1 MEITRGKIVGAQK
14 IIIDGPEGIGKT
26 SLAAI
31 FPNSVFIDT
40 EGSTKHLDVART
52 PNPSSWTMLLEQVKY
67 FKSHPDILDSLVI
80 DTADWAETLCI
91 NHICSAYGK
100 SGIEDFGY
108 GKGYVYLEEEFGR
121 FLNLLN
127 DLIELGINVVTVAHV
142 QMRKFEQPDE
152 MGAYDR
158 WELKLQKKTAPL
170 LKEWA
175 DMQLF
180 INYKTY
186 VVSSGDNGKG
196 AKKAQGG
203 KRVIYTSH
211 HPCWDA
217 KNRHGLPEELPF
229 GSPEEGWKQIA
240 HCIPARTIKP
250 VSKPMPEPE
259 PQRAEEVAQDLSEPE
274 PAKTKPTKKDSCSEK
289 YAVENYDDTC
299 PARCTNWDICQKV
312 KEDFM
317 KNQTLSQ
324 KELSKSSLTDVPKPL
339 ADLMVANNVTAEEIQ
354 RVVGKKGYF
363 PADTPIKNY
372 PIEFINGCLVAAWE
386 QVFKMIKESRG

>member
-26 SLAAI
+26 SLAAM
-31 FPNSVFIDT
+31 FPNCIFIDT

-52 PNPSSWTMLLEQVKY
+52 PTPSSWTMLLEQVKY
-67 FKSHPDILDSLVI
+67 FKSYPDILDTLVI

-91 NHICSAYGK
+91 NHICSMYGK

-127 DLIELGINVVTVAHV
+127 DLVELGINVVIVAHI

-158 WELKLQKKTAPL
+158 WELKLEKKTAPL
-170 LKEWA
+170 LTEWA

-196 AKKAQGG
+196 TKKAQGG

-240 HCIPARTIKP
+240 HCIPPRIIKP
-250 VSKPMPEPE
+250 VSKSIPEPE
-259 PQRAEEVAQDLSEPE
+259 PVKAEEVAQDLSEPE
-274 PAKTKPTKKDSCSEK
+274 PIKTEP
-289 YAVENYDDTC
+289 
-299 PARCTNWDICQKV
+299 V
-312 KEDFM
+312 KTETP
-317 KNQTLSQ
+317 KQEQTRA
-324 KELSKSSLTDVPKPL
+324 ELAIFEGIPKPL
-339 ADLMVANNVTAEEIQ
+339 ADLMIANNVTVQEIQ
-354 RVVGKKGYF
+354 KVVAKRGYY
-363 PADTPIKNY
+363 PEDTPISNY
-372 PIEFINGCLVAAWE
+372 DPNFINGVLVGAWT
-386 QVFKMIKESRG
+386 QVFKAIQESR